1 MDSIEAN
8 IHSQLAVLD
17 RSDPA
22 RLKFINQIV
31 GCDLLIL
38 DDFLTTP
45 INGETAN
52 ELFNLL
58 AAREGKGS
66 TMVTSQF
73 SPEDWYE
80 SMPDRVVAESLLN
93 RLVGGA
99 EIVNIEGTNM
109 RIKLTGST

>member
-1 MDSIEAN
+1 MDKPLAY
-8 IHSQLAVLD
+8 SQSLSVMGF
-17 RSDPA
+17 PVN
-22 RLKFINQIV
+22 KNHH
-31 GCDLLIL
+31 
-38 DDFLTTP
+38 TP
-45 INGETAN
+45 GETAN

-109 RIKLTGST
+109 RLKPTVST